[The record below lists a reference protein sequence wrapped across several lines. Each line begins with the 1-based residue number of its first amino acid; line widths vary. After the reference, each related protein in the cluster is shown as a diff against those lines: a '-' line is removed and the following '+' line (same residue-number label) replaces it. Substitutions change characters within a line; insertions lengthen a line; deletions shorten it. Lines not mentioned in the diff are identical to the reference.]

1 MAGWDTSAVRS
12 ANLRLSVADDSAAGL
27 DGRAELTHVDAQ
39 SQFRQFLREFRS
51 EDTASYPYREELKAN
66 FNEGAYFV
74 SVDLSHLQS
83 FSDLLHQLVTN
94 HPDEYLPIFESAAR
108 EVAVQISATG
118 HAGEVLDEKI
128 RIQVQFKNF
137 PRITQIRQLAADH
150 VGKLVTIRGIVVS
163 ASRPRIK
170 ATNLTIM
177 CRNCKTTKTIS
188 CSAGFGGARFP
199 RTCDTNIN
207 AGAGSEGLNIQKCPL
222 DPFQILA
229 DNSEYVDQQRL
240 KLQENPEA
248 VPTGELPRHLSLA
261 LDRYLVGA
269 VKPGTRITV
278 VGMYTT
284 YEAAAR
290 GGGGDKDQRQQGAS
304 DAGIRI
310 PYLRVLGIE
319 QESEAT
325 DVMLGKYNSADEE
338 ELRQLAATPDLYSKI
353 TGSVCPVIFDNEDTR
368 NIKQSI
374 AVQLFGGSRKQLPDG
389 MRLRGD
395 INVLLLGDPSV
406 AKSQFLKFA

>member
-1 MAGWDTSAVRS
+1 MSCVC
-12 ANLRLSVADDSAAGL
+12 SV
-27 DGRAELTHVDAQ
+27 VC
-39 SQFRQFLREFRS
+39 
-51 EDTASYPYREELKAN
+51 
-66 FNEGAYFV
+66 
-74 SVDLSHLQS
+74 
-83 FSDLLHQLVTN
+83 FSIDCKST
-94 HPDEYLPIFESAAR
+94 
-108 EVAVQISATG
+108 
-118 HAGEVLDEKI
+118 
-128 RIQVQFKNF
+128 
-137 PRITQIRQLAADH
+137 
-150 VGKLVTIRGIVVS
+150 KL
-163 ASRPRIK
+163 
-170 ATNLTIM
+170 
-177 CRNCKTTKTIS
+177 IS
-188 CSAGFGGARFP
+188 CGSGFGGARFP
-199 RTCDTNIN
+199 RTCDTNLN
-207 AGAGSEGLNIQKCPL
+207 SGAGAEGLNVQKCPL
-222 DPFQILA
+222 DPFIILA

-240 KLQENPEA
+240 KLQENPEN

-269 VKPGTRITV
+269 VKPGTRVSI

-284 YEAAAR
+284 YEAVSGGG

-338 ELRQLAATPDLYSKI
+338 ELRDLSSTPDLYAKI
-353 TGSVCPVIFDNEDTR
+353 TGSMCPAIFDNEDTR
-368 NIKQSI
+368 NIKQAI

-406 AKSQFLKFA
+406 ANVCFFFFFDNKEYI